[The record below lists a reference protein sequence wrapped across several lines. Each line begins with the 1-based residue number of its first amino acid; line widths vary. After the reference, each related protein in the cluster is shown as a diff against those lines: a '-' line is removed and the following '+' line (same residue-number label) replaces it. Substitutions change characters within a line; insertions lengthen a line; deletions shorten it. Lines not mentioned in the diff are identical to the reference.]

1 MQLLFK
7 NIIVVNERCTEEKD
21 VYVKD
26 NRIVRIGNGLSVL
39 GAEIYDGRG
48 KWLFPGIIDGQVH
61 FREPGAT
68 HKGDLLTESM
78 AAVAGGVTSFI
89 DMPNTKPSVLDMET
103 LNQKYTLAT
112 QKSLANFGFLM
123 GVNAQNL
130 DRISDFTHEPL
141 LGLTDDGLY
150 FNGPGN
156 LLAEQPD
163 NLEKL
168 FSTTS
173 HFIALHAEREAS
185 IHKTENLMSQLYG
198 DAIPVELHGF
208 IRSATFCYEASELAI
223 QLAKKHDAR
232 LHILHLTSGME
243 TALFDGNIPI
253 ESKRITTEVCVQ
265 NLWFSDLDYVRL
277 GTRIKWNPAIKS
289 SKDRDQ
295 LWEALLDDRIDMI
308 VTDHAPHTMREKDQ
322 PYLQSLS
329 GAPMVQHGFLLMLEC
344 FHQGKITLE
353 KIAQKMCH
361 APAIIY
367 GLQDRGFIREG
378 YYADLVVVNPNSPW
392 TVQPSNIFSKCGWSP
407 LEGEQLRSS
416 IELTMVNGQMAYQS
430 GQFNTKPTGMPLFR
444 K

>member
-1 MQLLFK
+1 M
-7 NIIVVNERCTEEKD
+7 VNEGTTEEMD
-21 VYVKD
+21 VYVED
-26 NRIVRIGNGLSVL
+26 NRIACIGTGLSFAGV
-39 GAEIYDGRG
+39 EEFDGRG
-48 KWLFPGIIDGQVH
+48 KWLFPGVIDGQVH

-103 LNQKYTLAT
+103 LNQKYDLAA

-130 DRISDFTHEPL
+130 DRISDFQQEPL

-156 LLAEQPD
+156 LLAEQPE

-168 FSTTS
+168 FSTTR

-185 IHKTENLMSQLYG
+185 IHKREKLMAQLYG

-208 IRSATFCYEASELAI
+208 IRSDVFCFEASNLAI
-223 QLAKKHDAR
+223 RLAKKHDAR
-232 LHILHLTSGME
+232 LHILHLTSGLE
-243 TALFDGNIPI
+243 TDLFDGSIPL

-289 SKDRDQ
+289 TKDRDQ

-329 GAPMVQHGFLLMLEC
+329 GAPIIQHGFLLMLEC
-344 FHQGKITLE
+344 FHQGKISLE
-353 KIAQKMCH
+353 TIAQKMCH

-367 GLQDRGFIREG
+367 GLRDRGFIREG
-378 YYADLVVVNPNSPW
+378 YFADLVVVNPNAPW
-392 TVQPSNIFSKCGWSP
+392 TVQSNNIFSKCGWSP
-407 LEGEQLRSS
+407 LEGEQLRSN
-416 IELTMVNGQMAYQS
+416 IELTMVNGQLAYQS
-430 GQFNTKPTGMPLFR
+430 GQFSTKATGKPLFR

>member
-1 MQLLFK
+1 MHILFK
-7 NIIVVNERCTEEKD
+7 NIQVVNEGLVKELD
-21 VYVKD
+21 VLVEHD
-26 NRIVRIGNGLSVL
+26 RIVRIGQGISSKT
-39 GAEIYDGRG
+39 AQIYDGRG

-68 HKGDLLTESM
+68 QKGDLLTESM

-89 DMPNTKPSVLDMET
+89 DMPNTKPPVLDMET
-103 LNQKYTLAT
+103 LNQKYELAA

-130 DRISDFTHEPL
+130 DQISDFQHEPL

-156 LLAEQPD
+156 LLAEQSE

-168 FSTTS
+168 FSTTN
-173 HFIALHAEREAS
+173 HLVALHAEWES
-185 IHKTENLMSQLYG
+185 DIHKREKLMTQLYG
-198 DAIPVELHGF
+198 REIPIELHGF
-208 IRSATFCYEASELAI
+208 IRADAFCYKATAQAVDLAN
-223 QLAKKHDAR
+223 KYNAR
-232 LHILHLTSGME
+232 IHILHLTSGME
-243 TALFDGNIPI
+243 TDLFNGHTPI

-277 GTRIKWNPAIKS
+277 GTRIKWNPSIKS
-289 SKDRDQ
+289 TKDREQ

-344 FHQGKITLE
+344 YHQGKIPLE
-353 KIAQKMCH
+353 TIVQKMCH

-367 GLQDRGFIREG
+367 GLKERGFIREG
-378 YYADLVVVNPNSPW
+378 YYADLVVVNPNEPW
-392 TVQPSNIFSKCGWSP
+392 TVKPGNILSKCGWSP
-407 LEGEQLRSS
+407 LEGQQLKSS

-430 GQFNTKPTGMPLFR
+430 GQFSSKATGMPLFR